1 MHVGGTNEESSVGD
15 VVPQTDATAQ
25 PTTAAERESVL
36 AKEVA
41 RLALAPSVLDDAA
54 WIVHKLGIAGE
65 DRIIRLLYLVM
76 TSRLLDRPVSLIIKG
91 ESSGGKSFLLKAV
104 LKLMPEEAYFLQSS
118 VSPKLLVRTAE
129 SFVHRVLVFEEV
141 AGLNSETEYFL
152 RLLLS
157 EGRIVYRALAPS
169 VGDWLPKTFVK
180 DGPTGL
186 VVTTTV
192 LGIHHENETR
202 MLSVAITDTR
212 EQTRNVLLAAAR
224 TYETPRDVF
233 TESHRSFQEWL
244 SRQRCKIRIP
254 FLPELAQ
261 SIAPV
266 AMRIRRDFNVVVSLI
281 EAHALLHQATRKRD
295 EFGNIVATKADYAS
309 VHGLI
314 ADIISHGVDAAVPSH
329 IRETVEAVRALT
341 SAHHGG
347 VPAKAVA
354 EVLDIHKA
362 TASRRIASAI
372 ESGYLRNLEDGK
384 GKPQRLVIDDPMPDG
399 EEVLPHPDRILDG
412 CTVAPNS
419 TDEGE
424 VAP

>member
-1 MHVGGTNEESSVGD
+1 MADTNQGNSAGD

-25 PTTAAERESVL
+25 PTTAVEAEGAL
-36 AKEVA
+36 ATAVGK
-41 RLALAPSVLDDAA
+41 LALSPSVLDDAA
-54 WIVHKLGIAGE
+54 KIVHEMGIAGE
-65 DRIIRLLYLVM
+65 DRIIRLLCLVM

-91 ESSGGKSFLLKAV
+91 ESSGGKSFLLKAI
-104 LKLMPEEAYFLQSS
+104 LKLMPDNAYSLQSS
-118 VSPKLLVRTAE
+118 VSPKLLVRTDE

-169 VGDWLPKTFVK
+169 VGDWVPKTFVK

-186 VVTTTV
+186 VVTTTA

-202 MLSVAITDTR
+202 KLSVAITDTR
-212 EQTRNVLLAAAR
+212 EQTRDVLMAAAR
-224 TYETPRDVF
+224 TYAAPRDVL
-233 TESHRSFQEWL
+233 TEAHRSFQEWL
-244 SRQRCKIRIP
+244 SRQSCKIRIP
-254 FLPELAQ
+254 FLQELAQ

-266 AMRIRRDFNVVVSLI
+266 AMRIRRDFNVVLSLI
-281 EAHALLHQATRKRD
+281 EAHTLLHQATRERD
-295 EFGNIVATKADYAS
+295 ERGSILATKADYAA

-314 ADIISHGVDAAVPSH
+314 ADIVSHGVDAAVPLH
-329 IRETVEAVRALT
+329 IRETVEAVRTL
-341 SAHHGG
+341 SAAYAGG

-354 EVLDIHKA
+354 EALDIHKG

-384 GKPQRLVIDDPMPDG
+384 GKPQRLVIDDSMPDG

-412 CTVAPNS
+412 CTVALNPM
-419 TDEGE
+419 DAAE
-424 VAP
+424 VSS